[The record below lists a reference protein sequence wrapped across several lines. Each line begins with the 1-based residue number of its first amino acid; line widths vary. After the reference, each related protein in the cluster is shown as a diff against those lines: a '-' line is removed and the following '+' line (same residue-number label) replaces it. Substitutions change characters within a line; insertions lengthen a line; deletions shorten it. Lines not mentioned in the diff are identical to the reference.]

1 MVGLGSSKVVEEIA
15 KNGEE
20 PVRQVLRALA
30 AHGGKVVDT
39 WPRNPANDGRFG
51 TVINEPD
58 LRNRLFVTTKI
69 DRVGKDAGIA
79 QFREAQKLYGR
90 KTIDLVQ
97 IFSLTDLD
105 THWPSLRAWKDAGEA
120 RYIGVTV
127 SEPRL
132 HADLEAFLR
141 RERPDF
147 TQVNYSITERASE
160 ERLLPLAADRGVAVL
175 VNRPFMNG
183 SYFKRLEG
191 KPLPPWAAEAGC
203 TTWAQFSLKYIL
215 ANPAVTCVL
224 DRDQQPAPHGRE
236 RADRVR
242 RPARRRDP
250 PADARL
256 HRHGVKRRPA
266 RTRGRTA
273 LYNAPAPAYNP
284 AMRRA
289 LIGGTGP
296 ARRHQPVRAGTGHQA
311 QRADDADRR
320 DRRDLLLQAEG
331 RGRRHRRGACR
342 LRQAVRAGE
351 GRRARHPQRRRRAVP
366 DLGHAWRS
374 DKYAKLLPYVGQTVE
389 ITGTE
394 VTLSNN
400 YDVRSFDLQTIKA
413 QRQVR
418 GSRHEREAFGVA
430 AVGSAVRVSRL
441 SCTSAPRRRRAAHR
455 PAAPAATAHHL
466 HQARRADSAALLPD
480 LPSPGHQRA
489 DVADDLRGR
498 AAVGARDQGA
508 R

>member
-1 MVGLGSSKVVEEIA
+1 MTSSRITRRASSRRDFLALLSSLPAIGFAPSAVFAQAMPTRKVPSSGEALPMVGLGSSKVVEEIA

-51 TVINEPD
+51 AVINEPD

-69 DRVGKDAGIA
+69 DRAGKEAGIA
-79 QFREAQKLYGR
+79 QFRDAQKLYGR

-224 DRDQQPAPHGRE
+224 TETSNPHHME
-236 RADRVR
+236 EN
-242 RPARRRDP
+242 
-250 PADARL
+250 
-256 HRHGVKRRPA
+256 
-266 RTRGRTA
+266 A
-273 LYNAPAPAYNP
+273 LAAS
-284 AMRRA
+284 
-289 LIGGTGP
+289 GP
-296 ARRHQPVRAGTGHQA
+296 LP
-311 QRADDADRR
+311 
-320 DRRDLLLQAEG
+320 LE
-331 RGRRHRRGACR
+331 
-342 LRQAVRAGE
+342 AVR
-351 GRRARHPQRRRRAVP
+351 QRMR
-366 DLGHAWRS
+366 DF
-374 DKYAKLLPYVGQTVE
+374 
-389 ITGTE
+389 I
-394 VTLSNN
+394 
-400 YDVRSFDLQTIKA
+400 
-413 QRQVR
+413 
-418 GSRHEREAFGVA
+418 A
-430 AVGSAVRVSRL
+430 AA
-441 SCTSAPRRRRAAHR
+441 
-455 PAAPAATAHHL
+455 
-466 HQARRADSAALLPD
+466 
-480 LPSPGHQRA
+480 
-489 DVADDLRGR
+489 
-498 AAVGARDQGA
+498 
-508 R
+508 